1 MEKNIVYALST
12 CSHCKATKR
21 LLSECE
27 VEYKSID
34 VDELFGEDRRAILSD
49 IRELNPKCSFPT
61 IKINDTVIVGYHEKK
76 IREALGMKDED

>member
-12 CSHCKATKR
+12 CSHCKATKK
-21 LLSECE
+21 LLSECD

-34 VDELFGEDRRAILSD
+34 VDELFGEDRKAILAD

-61 IKINDTVIVGYHEKK
+61 IKVNDTVIVGYNEKK
-76 IREALGMKDED
+76 IREALGMKDEN